1 MVELSRSVI
10 VVGAGIG
17 AGAHLRALREMG
29 CPVLGVVTHH
39 PDRIAAVRALF
50 PDTRVCWPAT
60 EALDL
65 GADLAV
71 VASPA
76 GTHLAIV
83 REAARRGIDVVVEK
97 PLEARLDRAL
107 GLVAVA
113 RDSGV
118 GLAVCFQHRAKPA
131 GRALRSLVG
140 DGALG
145 TLTGGAVT
153 VPWWRPQSY
162 YDVPGRGSY
171 DRDGGGV
178 LITQAIH
185 TLDLF
190 LAVAGPPVR
199 VRVDASR
206 VAQRMEA
213 EDTILGVL
221 DYDGGRLVP
230 VYATVAAYPGRDEEL
245 WISGTSGTALVRGT
259 DLLRYTAVGAEPEVI
274 VDGSADAGGSTAA
287 DPGAM
292 PTAWHRALLED
303 AMESFATGREPL
315 AGGASALVTQRV
327 VAAMYRSAG
336 NGRWVELDD
345 PALTAEPEA
354 SQPLAG
360 ARTT

>member
-1 MVELSRSVI
+1 MVELSRSVV
-10 VVGAGIG
+10 VVGAGTG
-17 AGAHLRALREMG
+17 AGAHLRALREIG
-29 CPVLGVVTHH
+29 CPVVGVVTHH

-97 PLEARLDRAL
+97 PLEARLDRAV

-140 DGALG
+140 NGALG
-145 TLTGGAVT
+145 TFTGGAVT

-206 VAQRMEA
+206 VAQRLEA

-245 WISGTSGTALVRGT
+245 WISGTSGTALVRGA
-259 DLLRYTAVGAEPEVI
+259 DLLRYTAVGAEPEVM

>member
-1 MVELSRSVI
+1 MAELSRSVV
-10 VVGAGIG
+10 VVGAGAG
-17 AGAHLRALREMG
+17 AGAHLRALREIG
-29 CPVLGVVTHH
+29 CPVVSVVTHH

-65 GADLAV
+65 GADFAI
-71 VASPA
+71 VASPT

-97 PLEARLDRAL
+97 PLEARLDRAV
-107 GLVAVA
+107 GLVAVT

-131 GRALRSLVG
+131 GRALRSLVE

-145 TLTGGAVT
+145 TFTGGAVT
-153 VPWWRPQSY
+153 VPWWRPRSY

-171 DRDGGGV
+171 HRDGGGV

-190 LAVAGPPVR
+190 LSVVGPPVR
-199 VRVDASR
+199 VRADASR

-213 EDTILGVL
+213 EDTVLGVL

-245 WISGTSGTALVRGT
+245 WISGTSGTAAVRGA
-259 DLLRYTAVGAEPEVI
+259 DLLRYTAVGAEPEVV

-292 PTAWHRALLED
+292 PTAWHRALLEN

-345 PALTAEPEA
+345 PALAAEPEA
-354 SQPLAG
+354 SRPLAG